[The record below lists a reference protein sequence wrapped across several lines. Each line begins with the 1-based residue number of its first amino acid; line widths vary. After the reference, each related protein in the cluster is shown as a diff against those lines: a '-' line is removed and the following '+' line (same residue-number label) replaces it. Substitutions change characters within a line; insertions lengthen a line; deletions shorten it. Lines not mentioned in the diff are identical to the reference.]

1 MGITVREALQLPALK
16 EAVLVA
22 GKSGVDRVIASVNMM
37 EVPDILN
44 FVKKDEFIVTT
55 TYPIRDNP
63 EAQERL
69 IPNLVAKGV
78 AALAI
83 KPVFYSDEIPT
94 LMVRQADDLGFPLIQ
109 LPKNASFNEILNPV
123 LGEILNRQAMLLHR
137 NEEVHTRFTELVLKG
152 GTLGDIAALLAT
164 LQRNPV
170 SIHTPRLVLLG
181 FGVPDAKTKGEE
193 FRQIEELCRNAST
206 LAGLIGNREGR
217 MTLSVESAKFE
228 ALVHHMVAAGE
239 DYGFLILWLER
250 EREYEINVIEQA
262 VTVIALEIM
271 KLRAVTEV
279 ERRFKSFFIEEIIQ
293 GKLKSRAEVVSR
305 GRAYGWDLSSEFLPI
320 LIEIE
325 DYLDFVVMRNPQY
338 DPVKIQKRFWNT
350 VSKSIMFHT
359 NGGIA
364 VDIGARILILLKTE
378 PGDNK
383 RKSNDLAEKI
393 IGKIQEEMSLDKPL
407 VITAGIGRIVRDI
420 LCLNEGYTHAER
432 ALEIGQ
438 TVYGSGSVTHYDNL
452 GIYRLMDLKSG
463 SGESS
468 RFSKELLGELEASD
482 ELYHTDLLATLKT
495 LFECNFNLKKTADTL
510 SVHYNT
516 IRYRVAKI
524 EQLASVSLDSEEDRL
539 NLQLA
544 FKVHRVLKSSSGD

>member
-1 MGITVREALQLPALK
+1 MGITVHEALLLPALK
-16 EAVLVA
+16 AAVLVA
-22 GKSGVDRVIASVNMM
+22 GKSGLDRMIASVNMM

-83 KPVFYSDEIPT
+83 KPVFYSDAIPPQ
-94 LMVRQADDLGFPLIQ
+94 MVSQAEELGFPLIQ

-137 NEEVHTRFTELVLKG
+137 NEEVHTRFTELVLRG
-152 GTLGDIAALLAT
+152 GDLGDIAALLAT

-170 SIHTPRLVLLG
+170 SIHTPRLALLG
-181 FGVPDAKTKGEE
+181 LGVPDSEAKSEDNRGI
-193 FRQIEELCRNAST
+193 QELCQDGNV
-206 LAGLIGNREGR
+206 LAGLIGNQEGR
-217 MTLSVESAKFE
+217 MTLAGEGVKREV
-228 ALVHHMVAAGE
+228 LVHHMLAAGE

-250 EREYEINVIEQA
+250 GLDYEINVIEQA

-271 KLRAVTEV
+271 KLRAVIEV

-293 GKLKSRAEVVSR
+293 GKLKSRAEVISR
-305 GRAYGWDLSSEFLPI
+305 GKAYGWDLSSELLPV

-325 DYLDFVVMRNPQY
+325 DYLDFVVKRDPRY
-338 DPVKIQKRFWNT
+338 DPVKIQKRFWNI
-350 VSKSIMFHT
+350 VSKSIMLHT

-364 VDIGARILILLKTE
+364 VDIGTRILILLKTDS
-378 PGDNK
+378 GDSK
-383 RKSNDLAEKI
+383 RAANDIAESVV
-393 IGKIQEEMSLDKPL
+393 GRIQEEMASEKPL
-407 VITAGIGRIVRDI
+407 VITAGIGRQVRDI
-420 LCLNEGYTHAER
+420 LCLHEGYENAER

-438 TVYGSGSVTHYDNL
+438 MVYGPGSITRYDDL
-452 GIYRLMDLKSG
+452 GIYRLLDLKSG
-463 SGESS
+463 SGETA
-468 RFSKELLGELEASD
+468 RFSKELLGELETSD
-482 ELYHTDLLATLKT
+482 EHYHTDLLKTLKT

-516 IRYRVAKI
+516 IRYRVVKI
-524 EQLASVSLDSEEDRL
+524 EQLAGISLDSEEDRL

-544 FKVHRVLKSSSGD
+544 FKVHRVSKGPSGD

>member
-1 MGITVREALQLPALK
+1 MGITVHEALLLPALK

-22 GKSGVDRVIASVNMM
+22 GKAGVDRVIASVNMM

-69 IPNLVAKGV
+69 IPNLVNKGV

-83 KPVFYSDEIPT
+83 KPVFYSDEIPP
-94 LMVRQADDLGFPLIQ
+94 LMVRQAEDLGFPLIQ

-123 LGEILNRQAMLLHR
+123 LGEILNRQATVLHR
-137 NEEVHTRFTELVLKG
+137 NEEVHTRFMELVLKG

-164 LQRNPV
+164 LQKNPV

-181 FGVPDAKTKGEE
+181 FGVPGTESKRESFKRA
-193 FRQIEELCRNAST
+193 EELCQDANA

-217 MTLSVESAKFE
+217 MTLSEGAAKFE
-228 ALVHHMVAAGE
+228 ILVHHMVAAGE

-250 EREYEINVIEQA
+250 EQDYEINVIEQA

-271 KLRAVTEV
+271 KLRAITEV

-305 GRAYGWDLSSEFLPI
+305 GRAYGWDLSAEFLPI

-325 DYLDFVVMRNPQY
+325 DYLDFVIMRNPQY

-350 VSKSIMFHT
+350 VSKSMMFHT

-364 VDIGARILILLKTE
+364 VDIGARILILLKTDPE
-378 PGDNK
+378 DPK

-393 IGKIQEEMSLDKPL
+393 VGKIQEEMSQDKPL

-438 TVYGSGSVTHYDNL
+438 TVYGSGSITHYDNL

-463 SGESS
+463 SGESA
-468 RFSKELLGELEASD
+468 RFSKELLGELETSD
-482 ELYHTDLLATLKT
+482 ELYHTDLLKTLKT

-524 EQLASVSLDSEEDRL
+524 EQLARVSLDSEEDRL

-544 FKVHRVLKSSSGD
+544 FKVHRVLKSAPGD